1 MYDTSQTFIENAN
14 FLTKF
19 AIGYS
24 VTIVAGIIS
33 YPLDTIRRRM
43 MMTSGTASSGKYKG
57 SMDCF
62 RKIMAEE
69 GMSSLFK
76 GAGSNILRG
85 LCGALVLVGFD
96 YVSDFYLKWRYGANA
111 VCA

>member
-1 MYDTSQTFIENAN
+1 MDNSSFY
-14 FLTKF
+14 TKF

-24 VTIVAGIIS
+24 VTIVSGLIS

-43 MMTSGTASSGKYKG
+43 MMTSGSKTVKYTSSIDCARKILASEGVG
-57 SMDCF
+57 SM
-62 RKIMAEE
+62 
-69 GMSSLFK
+69 FK

-96 YVSDFYLKWRYGANA
+96 YCQEFYLKWRYGANA
-111 VCA
+111 PKAKSFAGSG